1 MPQRVFVELAGLVV
15 LLIFSAFF
23 SASETA
29 FVSVKRHRIKKLA
42 SQDKRAKRLLGLF
55 ENPNR
60 VIASILVGNNIVNI
74 SASAIAAG
82 LAIEYFGSYGIGIAT
97 GIVTLY
103 ILLFGE
109 IIPKSYAAYNAE
121 KFLLAFGRGVVL
133 FVKILSPLVVIF
145 TVISKRI
152 VRSFGGEVTFG
163 RDITQE
169 DLKAMVEVGEE
180 EGIIEKEEKEIIAS
194 VFEFGETTVREI
206 MVPRVDMKCISID
219 ASLEEARELI
229 IKTGHSRIPVYEGS
243 IDNIVGIL
251 HAKDLLKYNHHEI
264 SLRDIIREPLFIPEN
279 KKLDDLLKEFRE
291 KKIQIAI
298 VVDEYGGTAGMVT
311 IEDILEELVGEI
323 MDEFDVEEASL
334 LKLDENQS
342 IVDARMT
349 IKDVNE
355 ALELDLPEEEV
366 DTIGGLVFN
375 LLGRVPKVGDR
386 VELPGAILQVERMRG
401 RRILKVRIIKK
412 EAQEG
417 K

>member
-1 MPQRVFVELAGLVV
+1 MPPWYEFIGLAV

-42 SQDKRAKRLLGLF
+42 AQDKRAERILKLF

-82 LAIEYFGSYGIGIAT
+82 VAIAYLGSYGIGIAT
-97 GIVTLY
+97 GIVTFY

-109 IIPKSYAAYNAE
+109 IVPKSYAAYNPE
-121 KFLLAFGRGVVL
+121 KFLLKFGRVL
-133 FVKILSPLVVIF
+133 VFFVKLLSPLVVIF

-152 VRSFGGEVTFG
+152 VKSFGGEVTFG
-163 RDITQE
+163 KEVTQE
-169 DLKAMVEVGEE
+169 DLVAMVEAGEE

-219 ASLEEARELI
+219 ASLDEARELI
-229 IKTGHSRIPVYEGS
+229 VKTGHSRIPVYEGN

-251 HAKDLLKYNHHEI
+251 HAKDLLRYNNGEVT
-264 SLRDIIREPLFIPEN
+264 LREIIREPLFIPEN
-279 KKLDDLLKEFRE
+279 KKLDDLLREFRE

-323 MDEFDVEEASL
+323 MDEFDVEEAPL
-334 LKLDENQS
+334 LKLDETQA

-355 ALELDLPEEEV
+355 ALEINLPEEEV
-366 DTIGGLVFN
+366 DTVGGLVFN
-375 LLGRVPKVGDR
+375 MLGRVPKVGDK
-386 VELPGAILQVERMRG
+386 VELEDALLQVEKMRG

-412 EAQEG
+412 EKVLKEE
-417 K
+417 